1 MEFHRQVGLAHVRE
15 MLAFGMLE
23 PPILIWHPQISF
35 GIFPAVKGRIPV
47 TLIEVGIIVDKG
59 DGRHREAERW

>member
-1 MEFHRQVGLAHVRE
+1 

-23 PPILIWHPQISF
+23 PIYSHLAPQIF
-35 GIFPAVKGRIPV
+35 LGIFPAVKGRVPV
-47 TLIEVGIIVDKG
+47 TFDEVGIIVDKG

>member
-1 MEFHRQVGLAHVRE
+1 